1 MCNVTYCNEAKH
13 TTDGYCIFHS
23 YKSNNISY
31 VTKHLYNMLLNFH
44 KEKKKFDKIII
55 FVNMTQYIYY
65 KHCLLF
71 QKIKFKI
78 TYIDRLNYIYNHIK
92 TNYNINTPIIKKF
105 NIYYK
110 KLCLILDIKNI

>member
-1 MCNVTYCNEAKH
+1 MCNITYCNEAKH

-31 VTKHLYNMLLNFH
+31 VAKHLHKMLLTFN
-44 KEKKKFDKIII
+44 KEEKNFDKIII

-65 KHCLLF
+65 KHGLLF

-92 TNYNINTPIIKKF
+92 SNYNINTPIIKKF